1 MASNN
6 DQVIQH
12 ILNNPQMNEAQK
24 LELLNNL
31 PPTGSGTTLLKGAG
45 SFLSTEDIK
54 PTQPA
59 TRPQEEGSGVGG
71 SFLRGLLKAPGQL
84 IAPGLQASESILQK
98 LGLIDHPAPGEQT
111 EAEAAPN
118 LLVPES
124 IKPPSGAAGRVAE
137 RIGEEVGAM
146 SPFMRVSKGVSAM
159 TKAGELARQAGV
171 SGAMGTGAGVARE
184 VVPDSLPAE
193 IAGQLSGLLAAKTGG
208 MVSRLFPSTRE
219 AAAAGQVQRMLG
231 EQIGSPSKSADEIQ
245 KALALRKEFPG
256 FAPPLG
262 TASQDPGLL
271 AIERQARVTSP
282 QTEVKIQDQLGQS
295 REALRTGLKGLE
307 EQAPGT
313 PAAVESAAQAKVK
326 DFEFKARQLKVQVDE
341 RVNKVMR
348 DFDQRVAS
356 LNPSTRETAGELAR
370 YEITMAREAARK
382 QGNKL
387 YEAIPAIRS
396 KPADVRPL
404 QSQIDTLRKEVSP
417 AEMTGADGVSESF
430 PARVVE
436 HIEKLIKD
444 PKGVTFGTI
453 KGLRQTVGY
462 AKQLEETKLA
472 PDKTLLGRLS
482 RLQASVEESLT
493 HSLLNPVYT
502 HAETSALHTANQFW
516 KDDVVGRFEQGPVSK
531 LWRTGAHGEES
542 RVKDS
547 QIITTFFHSGAGAAE
562 DARAFKEALG
572 PSRTPLQQKQLTGS
586 AVDKGTDLFRQ
597 AALSDL
603 RERVMNVDGTLDPNR
618 FASWVRQYKQSLQV
632 FPPVWKELSS
642 LQSAQASL
650 KTLQAAAEALPKAMK
665 PIAEAESEGARL
677 LLGKPVDTAVKHALQ
692 DAHPHDRIQEMVRL
706 IGNDPAAAIG
716 LRRQVWQELTGRM
729 KLDAP
734 ADVLWSEHAQP
745 VAQIVKQYR
754 PLLEQLYPPEHLK
767 TLEKLA
773 LGEAI
778 LDRAPQAVKMANAE
792 IMRKSGIGGFIGTF
806 WSRMF
811 GVARGVVGEPFLM
824 TEGLSRGMMKALE
837 GISQDK
843 QREILEHA
851 ILDKDLMKSL
861 TSLVSGTKPETVN
874 QRLSQWLGRMSKYGG
889 TIGLETRDDYMRGTV
904 PAREAVVSPGTTLL
918 SKEDI
923 TAKIEQVASTK
934 GLPKGLAVATATVE
948 SGLDQS
954 KVGTKDDV
962 GFFQLTPIGAKDVGL
977 GLSDRYDP
985 DKNIAGGT
993 DLLGK
998 MMKRYHGDVAKALA
1012 AYNAGPTAV
1021 DRGQIPAS
1029 TNAYIAKVMTT
1040 WRTDTNDKK
1049 RR

>member
-12 ILNNPQMNEAQK
+12 ILNNPQLDEGQK

-31 PPTGSGTTLLKGAG
+31 PPPASGNSLPKGTG

-54 PTQPA
+54 PTQQA
-59 TRPQEEGSGVGG
+59 ASQQEEGSGVGG
-71 SFLRGLLKAPGQL
+71 SFLRGILKAPGQL

-98 LGLIDHPAPGEQT
+98 LGIIDPPAPGEQT

-118 LLVPES
+118 LLVPDS
-124 IKPPSGAAGRVAE
+124 LKPPTGMAGRIAE

-146 SPFMRVSKGVSAM
+146 TPFMRVSKGATAM
-159 TKAGELARQAGV
+159 GKAGELARQTGV
-171 SGAMGTGAGVARE
+171 AGAMGTGAGVARE

-208 MVSRLFPSTRE
+208 MASRLFPSTRE

-231 EQIGSPSKSADEIQ
+231 EQIGSPSKSEAEIQ
-245 KALALRKEFPG
+245 KALALGRDFPG

-262 TASQDPGLL
+262 TASQDPGLM

-282 QTEVKIQDQLGQS
+282 QTEVKIQEQLGKS
-295 REALRTGLKGLE
+295 REALRTGLKSLD
-307 EQAPGT
+307 EQGPSS

-326 DFEFKARQLKVQVDE
+326 DFEFKAQQLKTQVDE
-341 RVNKVMR
+341 RVNRVMR

-356 LNPSTRETAGELAR
+356 LNPMTRESAGELAR
-370 YEITMAREAARK
+370 YEITLAREAAKK
-382 QGNKL
+382 QGNEL
-387 YEAIPAIRS
+387 YEAIPAIRK

-404 QSQIDTLRKEVSP
+404 QAQIDTLRKEISP
-417 AEMTGADGVSESF
+417 AEMTGPDGVSESF
-430 PARVVE
+430 PSKVVD
-436 HIEKLIKD
+436 HIEKLIKN
-444 PKGVTFGTI
+444 PQGVTFGTI

-462 AKQLEETKLA
+462 AKQLEEAKLA

-482 RLQASVEESLT
+482 RLQASVEESLS
-493 HSLLNPVYT
+493 HSLLNPAYT
-502 HAETSALHTANQFW
+502 HAETSALNTANQFW

-531 LWRTGAHGEES
+531 LWRSGSHGEES

-547 QIITTFFHSGAGAAE
+547 QIITTFLHSGAGAAE
-562 DARAFKEALG
+562 DAKAFRDALG
-572 PSRTPLQQKQLTGS
+572 PSRTPLAQRQLTGT

-603 RERVMNVDGTLDPNR
+603 RERVMNVDGTLDPTR
-618 FASWVRQYKQSLQV
+618 FASWIRQYQQALQV

-642 LQSAQASL
+642 LQAAQASM

-665 PIAEAESEGARL
+665 PPVEAESEGARL
-677 LLGKPVDTAVKHALQ
+677 LLGKPVDTAVKQALQ
-692 DAHPHDRIQEMVRL
+692 DAHPHERIQEMMRL
-706 IGNDPAAAIG
+706 TGNDPVASMG
-716 LRRQVWQELTGRM
+716 LRRQVWKELTGRM
-729 KLDAP
+729 RLDAP
-734 ADVLWSEHAQP
+734 ADALWSEHAQP
-745 VAQIVKQYR
+745 VAQIIKQYR

-773 LGEAI
+773 VGEAI

-837 GISQDK
+837 GISQEK

-851 ILDKDLMKSL
+851 ILDPDLTKTL
-861 TSLVSGTKPETVN
+861 TSLVNGTKAETVN
-874 QRLSQWLGRMSKYGG
+874 QRLHQWVGRTSKYGV
-889 TIGLETRDDYMRGTV
+889 TLGLENRDGNVRGTV
-904 PAREAVVSPGTTLL
+904 PAQEAVVSPGTVTP
-918 SKEDI
+918 KEDVP
-923 TAKIEQVASTK
+923 AKISKAATAK
-934 GLPKGLAVATATVE
+934 GLPADLAIAVAKVE

-962 GFFQLTPIGAKDVGL
+962 GLFQLTPIGAKDVGL
-977 GLSDRYDP
+977 GLSDRYDM
-985 DKNIAGGT
+985 DKNIDGGT
-993 DLLGK
+993 SLLGK
-998 MMKRYHGDVAKALA
+998 MMKRYNGDTAKALA

-1021 DRGQIPAS
+1021 DSGRIPAS

-1040 WRTDTNDKK
+1040 WRAEKNDKA